1 MARESSLVRFG
12 LAIDEPLLA
21 DFDALVKERGCTRSE
36 LFRDLARAEVGRAQI
51 KDNVPAVASLTIV
64 YDHHVRDLSER
75 LNELQH
81 ELGDRVRATLH
92 IHLNH
97 DLCLEV
103 IVLRGQSDELRAISE
118 KILATRGVKHGGV
131 EIISES
137 LHARSHS
144 DAHASRADFPV
155 KKAHPAR
162 PRSKKKHKH

>member
-1 MARESSLVRFG
+1 
-12 LAIDEPLLA
+12 
-21 DFDALVKERGCTRSE
+21 

-131 EIISES
+131 EVISES
-137 LHARSHS
+137 DHGRSHS
-144 DAHASRADFPV
+144 EGHASGADFPA

-162 PRSKKKHKH
+162 LRSKKKHKH